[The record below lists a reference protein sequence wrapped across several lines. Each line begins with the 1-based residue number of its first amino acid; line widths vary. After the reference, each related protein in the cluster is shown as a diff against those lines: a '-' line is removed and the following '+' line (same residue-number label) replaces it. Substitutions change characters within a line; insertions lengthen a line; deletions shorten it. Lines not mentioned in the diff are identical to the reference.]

1 MNRDIEASDLADA
14 LESLRAGRLS
24 EKEFRGEYEQNRDA
38 SLSKLIWPNLEHY
51 LADADIRE
59 RDPAYRTMQDA
70 EMEKLLTLLRTGAP
84 DAELA
89 KIHFLGYS

>member
-1 MNRDIEASDLADA
+1 MNRQTEASDLADA

-24 EKEFRGEYEQNRDA
+24 EKEFRREYEQNRDA
-38 SLSKLIWPNLEHY
+38 TLSRLIWPNLDHY
-51 LADADIRE
+51 FADADIRE
-59 RDPAYRTMQDA
+59 RDPAYRRMQDA

-89 KIHFLGYS
+89 KINFLGFS